1 MHTARVHKAE
11 TVLIHFP
18 LDLLINERHNW
29 TGELLECPLIKLIIL

>member
-1 MHTARVHKAE
+1 MRTARVHEAE

-29 TGELLECPLIKLIIL
+29 TGVSLNQVNHPLNN